1 MFITMNYSKITKNMP
16 PPPGKFKYSSDPHP
30 TPVKFLWISAFVN
43 INLPSDTG
51 PVGACNHRLAGYP
64 IQATRCFW
72 VVFVVVVFLFN
83 TQQITSTSSSLFPPL
98 ISKEIPKSLITVYVN
113 CMFSD

>member
-16 PPPGKFKYSSDPHP
+16 HPSDPHP
-30 TPVKFLWISAFVN
+30 TPVKFLWISTCVY
-43 INLPSDTG
+43 INLPSATG

-83 TQQITSTSSSLFPPL
+83 TQQITSPSSSLFPPL